1 MKQKQTGMVETQ
13 ESESQGIFTVLNSS
27 YSIDEM
33 EIRQNSEGAV
43 YVQDPDGTVAE
54 VKQQLNGLRAEE
66 VEPESVNLDGM
77 DEVEDVFSDSIV
89 HKIHYVIVAEATEE
103 TINIFNQLLLT
114 GPSVFGKIHEVRLKV

>member
-1 MKQKQTGMVETQ
+1 MEQKQASVVETQ

-33 EIRQNSEGAV
+33 EIRQNSDGMV

-66 VEPESVNLDGM
+66 VEPESVDLDGM
-77 DEVEDVFSDSIV
+77 DEVQDVFGGQV
-89 HKIHYVIVAEATEE
+89 MAE
-103 TINIFNQLLLT
+103 
-114 GPSVFGKIHEVRLKV
+114 